1 MLGRLT
7 HGWSPQWWQRPLP
20 ASVNWFHHH
29 NDDYHHHP
37 NHHLSPS
44 FAHVSFE
51 VYHHF
56 ILNMIRYTLMTLA
69 PRPTL
74 PPGYSRFAI
83 GSSPSSSP
91 MPLAFK
97 YICLSFISATCGNTW
112 EFYYICSFRSSF
124 LSVQTGSE
132 DSSKGDPVIHLLSE
146 WVTFWFW
153 NTQQDPSHL
162 WPLRHILGVMKK
174 HDRTNKKTTTNTK
187 TMTMTSTF
195 REHLQRA
202 IFVTCDI
209 CSDCMIRKHDQTKKI
224 Q

>member
-7 HGWSPQWWQRPLP
+7 HGWSPRWWQRPLP

-29 NDDYHHHP
+29 NDDYYHHP

-44 FAHVSFE
+44 FTHVSFE
-51 VYHHF
+51 VYHHS

-153 NTQQDPSHL
+153 NTQQDIYSEWWKNTTGQTKRQPQIQRQWRWQVHL
-162 WPLRHILGVMKK
+162 E
-174 HDRTNKKTTTNTK
+174 
-187 TMTMTSTF
+187 STF
-195 REHLQRA
+195 KEQSLLL
-202 IFVTCDI
+202 VTFAQI
-209 CSDCMIRKHDQTKKI
+209 AW
-224 Q
+224 

>member
-1 MLGRLT
+1 
-7 HGWSPQWWQRPLP
+7 
-20 ASVNWFHHH
+20 
-29 NDDYHHHP
+29 
-37 NHHLSPS
+37 
-44 FAHVSFE
+44 
-51 VYHHF
+51 
-56 ILNMIRYTLMTLA
+56 MIRYTLMTLA

-132 DSSKGDPVIHLLSE
+132 DSSIGDPVIHLLSE

-174 HDRTNKKTTTNTK
+174 HDLTNKKTTTNTK
-187 TMTMTSTF
+187 TMMMTSTLREHSKSNLCYLWHLLRLHDKKTWPDQKNTITNTNTMTNTF
-195 REHLQRA
+195 REHL
-202 IFVTCDI
+202 
-209 CSDCMIRKHDQTKKI
+209 
-224 Q
+224 